1 MNFTNIDIKN
11 FYESGIDDVVSDF
24 YVPVLSVAVRYDR
37 IAGFFSSSSL
47 AVAARGMGKFIK
59 NGGLMRMIASPILNV
74 KDAKIIKELV
84 NNPSLLTSKELGLDL
99 SIIEDEFE
107 ANHVKA
113 LGWMLAHGKLKMKL
127 ALVVQTETSK
137 GIVKTG
143 LFHQKVGI
151 MQDMEGNALSFSGS
165 INESA
170 TAWLSNDEEFKVFK
184 DWCGSKEYFESDK
197 QRFMDFW
204 EGKRSNVKVFDLPEA
219 VEKDLINYSS
229 DFDVDVFV
237 SNSSMA
243 LQEKALKFDTSI
255 PLFSYQN
262 DALLKWQN
270 NSFRMLF
277 EMATG
282 TGKTRTAIAGV
293 DYLLHHNRKLFV
305 IIACPQ
311 NTLSVQW
318 KGELEKLAVHPELT
332 AVIDGT
338 NHSWISDLQTMLLK
352 INAGFANQA
361 VVYTTHKTASSQKF
375 LMTIGKN
382 LGKDVRVLFVGDEVH
397 WLGSKKLRAALS
409 DRYDFRIGLSA
420 TPSRWF
426 DDYGTAVLEAYF
438 NNVHFEF
445 TLKDALLNVN
455 PLTGKH
461 FLVNYYYYVR
471 HASMTAEEALEYKN
485 LTSRIFKLSLRKN
498 SRIEEK
504 ERLERLIEKR
514 ADIIKNAEKKYDE
527 LERILDELKEH
538 NALENII
545 IFVSPRQIDRVK
557 DILMSKN
564 IVFHKLT
571 QEEGTKVEERYG
583 GISEREFVI
592 SKFKEG
598 TYKVLVA
605 IKCLDE
611 GIDIPSAN
619 CGILMAS
626 STNPREYVQRIGR
639 IIRQDEGKSFAWLYD
654 ICVDSIEM
662 VGEYASL
669 EKKIR
674 EKEQLRMREIAEN
687 AINSF
692 DVLDNILTLN

>member
-1 MNFTNIDIKN
+1 
-11 FYESGIDDVVSDF
+11 
-24 YVPVLSVAVRYDR
+24 
-37 IAGFFSSSSL
+37 
-47 AVAARGMGKFIK
+47 
-59 NGGLMRMIASPILNV
+59 MRMIASPVLNV
-74 KDAKIIKELV
+74 EDANIIKEMV
-84 NNPSLLTSKELGLDL
+84 NNPSLFTSKELGLEL
-99 SIIEDEFE
+99 STIEDEFE

-127 ALVVQTETSK
+127 AVVVQAETSK
-137 GIVKTG
+137 GIVKSG

-151 MQDMEGNALSFSGS
+151 MQDMEGNALSFSCS

-170 TAWLSNDEEFKVFK
+170 TAWLANDEEFKVFK
-184 DWCGSKEYFESDK
+184 GWCDSKEYFESDK
-197 QRFMDFW
+197 LRFIEFW
-204 EGKRSNVKVFDLPEA
+204 EGRRKNVKVFNLPKA

-229 DFDVDVFV
+229 DFDVNTLV
-237 SNSSMA
+237 SNSSKV
-243 LQEKALKFDTSI
+243 LQKKTLRFDTSI

-262 DALLKWQN
+262 SALLKWKD

-282 TGKTRTAIAGV
+282 TGKTRTAIAGI
-293 DYLLHHNRKLFV
+293 DYLLRHNRKLFV

-318 KGELEKLAVHPELT
+318 KRELEKLSVFSDMT
-332 AVIDGT
+332 AVVDGT
-338 NHSWISDLQTMLLK
+338 NHNWLSDLQTILLK

-361 VVYTTHKTASSQKF
+361 IIYTTHKTASSQNF
-375 LMTIGKN
+375 LKTMDEN

-397 WLGSKKLRAALS
+397 WLGAKKLRAALS

-426 DDYGTAVLEAYF
+426 DDYGTRVLEAFF

-455 PLTGKH
+455 PFTGKH

-471 HASMTAEEALEYKN
+471 HTFMTAEETLEYRN

-498 SRIEEK
+498 SSIEEK

-514 ADIIKNAEKKYDE
+514 ADIIKNAENKYDE
-527 LERILDELKEH
+527 LESILDELKKH
-538 NALENII
+538 DALENVI
-545 IFVSPRQIDRVK
+545 IFVSPQQMERVK
-557 DILMSKN
+557 DILTSKN

-571 QEEGTKVEERYG
+571 QEEGTKIEEKYS
-583 GISEREFVI
+583 GISEREFII

-598 TYKVLVA
+598 AYKVLVA

-654 ICVDSIEM
+654 ICVDSIEI
-662 VGEYASL
+662 VEEYASL